1 MRIHLQKEFHHTI
14 LGTYPMY
21 LHNQNCKTVTL
32 VRGDVFCNGLE
43 RNRFSPQKRVFIGPY
58 SLIDHEIDVGK
69 NMGTY
74 LNNHDKEFL
83 HAIFEKKVGY
93 DSFLSMS

>member
-1 MRIHLQKEFHHTI
+1 
-14 LGTYPMY
+14 MY

-32 VRGDVFCNGLE
+32 VRGDVFCNGVKKYI
-43 RNRFSPQKRVFIGPY
+43 SPQKRVFIGPY

-74 LNNHDKEFL
+74 LTMAKRYIL
-83 HAIFEKKVGY
+83 HAFFEKKVGY
-93 DSFLSMS
+93 DSYLCMS